1 MVQSEFE
8 ILRDYR
14 QAKDKKEQIK
24 ILADMNLC
32 TQKEVVELLVKHGI
46 NAKYRKSKNEAKLE
60 KLKVLHSQGLTDEE
74 MAEKLRFKPEYVR
87 QLRVRLDLNKNKK
100 RKLQTEVIQLT

>member
-1 MVQSEFE
+1 MSDFE

-14 QAKDKKEQIK
+14 EARDKKEQVK

-32 TQKEVVELLVKHGI
+32 TQKEIVELLVRHGI
-46 NAKYRKSKNEAKLE
+46 KAKYRKCWNEEKLE
-60 KLKVLHSQGLTDEE
+60 KLKVLHGQEMTDEE
-74 MAEKLRFKPEYVR
+74 MAEELSFSSQYVG
-87 QLRVRLDLNKNKK
+87 QLRRALGLKKHKK